1 MEKVQSLTIVFS
13 QKPEC
18 SVSLGRF
25 LSLFHKDLMLLLTS
39 LTCLLTFTH
48 KNFCRREF
56 AKAGFHKSAQAG
68 QQEKS
73 QLFYDNYLKLW
84 IP

>member
-1 MEKVQSLTIVFS
+1 MI
-13 QKPEC
+13 
-18 SVSLGRF
+18 
-25 LSLFHKDLMLLLTS
+25 LLTS

-48 KNFCRREF
+48 TGNNFYRGEF
-56 AKAGFHKSAQAG
+56 AKAGFQKSAQAG